1 VSLSHTHK
9 LDPRGHAFLQSAV
22 LYTTVDG
29 ERRVRVCNLAL
40 NVVEMAGN
48 VFQYAEFETTVCH
61 MAREGE
67 LNILIWWW
75 D

>member
-1 VSLSHTHK
+1 MSLSHTHK
-9 LDPRGHAFLQSAV
+9 LDPRGHAFVQGAV

-40 NVVEMAGN
+40 NVVELAGN

-61 MAREGE
+61 MAREGK
-67 LNILIWWW
+67 LNILVWC
-75 D
+75 